1 MTPEHLGNMQL
12 GKTMP
17 TVSVIIPTYNRA
29 TLLGRAIQ
37 SVLAQTYQ
45 DFELII
51 VDDASTD
58 DTESL
63 VKSFNSEKI
72 RYIRHRKNK
81 GVSAARNTGIRS
93 AKGDYIA
100 LQDSDDEWMPEKLEK
115 QMRAFATAPPEAG
128 IVYTGFYMIV
138 KNKKKYQPSASIT
151 PKDGKIFSSIIKG
164 EYLVSPQTI
173 VVKRECFEKYGLFD
187 ERFPPM
193 EDWEMS
199 LRLSKHYQFK
209 YIDEPLALYHIQ
221 PDSISRNKSAIIK
234 SYKMILERYFEDIK
248 QDKGMLAKHYLR
260 LGHFLYSNG
269 EISQGRDYFT
279 RSIKAY
285 PLYIKA
291 IGAFLASCL
300 GANLY
305 KMLARRYLRS

>member
-1 MTPEHLGNMQL
+1 
-12 GKTMP
+12 MP

-58 DTESL
+58 NTESL
-63 VKSFNSEKI
+63 VKSFNSEKVI
-72 RYIRHRKNK
+72 YMRHQKNK
-81 GVSAARNTGIRS
+81 GTSSGRNTGIRS

-100 LQDSDDEWMPEKLEK
+100 LQDSDNEWMPEKLEK
-115 QMRAFATAPPEAG
+115 QMSAFAAAPPEVG
-128 IVYTGFYMIV
+128 VVYTGFYMIEN
-138 KNKKKYQPSASIT
+138 NKKKYWPSASIT
-151 PKDGKIFSSIIKG
+151 PKNGNIFSSIIKG

-187 ERFPPM
+187 ERFPAL
-193 EDWEMS
+193 EDWEMA
-199 LRLSKHYQFK
+199 LRLAKHYHFK
-209 YIDEPLALYHIQ
+209 YINEPLLQDYIQ
-221 PDSISRNKSAIIK
+221 PDSMSRNKSAMIK
-234 SYKMILERYFEDIK
+234 SYKMILERYVEDIK
-248 QDKGMLAKHYLR
+248 QDKGLLAKHYLR

-269 EISQGRDYFT
+269 EISPGRDYFT

-305 KMLARRYLRS
+305 QMLARSHSKFR